1 MFKSIPSY
9 SLSGLHNVCLTL
21 VIVIFGCVMSNNGES
36 PSSESEGVT
45 ANKYNVQQISV
56 DKHLFQGSTKNTYLS
71 RKENADLNDDLSAFH
86 TSEPNDHSMIGQLP
100 APSRLDYP
108 LQPKSR
114 TPETILYDFVTTD
127 QSDKIQHSHVLLR
140 SIGDGIES
148 PLTESSNDQLLKN
161 SIDNCTDPREDKGV
175 YNTSC
180 EFVLEECGHKS
191 ELIDYLAFV
200 LCDLPHVQVG

>member
-1 MFKSIPSY
+1 MFKSVPSY

-36 PSSESEGVT
+36 ESKEVM
-45 ANKYNVQQISV
+45 ANKYNLQHRSV
-56 DKHLFQGSTKNTYLS
+56 DKHLFQGSTRNTYLS
-71 RKENADLNDDLSAFH
+71 RKVNADQTDDLSAFH
-86 TSEPNDHSMIGQLP
+86 TSEPNDHSMLGQLP

-108 LQPKSR
+108 LQLKSR
-114 TPETILYDFVTTD
+114 TPGTIFVSTD
-127 QSDKIQHSHVLLR
+127 HSDKIQHSHVLIR
-140 SIGDGIES
+140 SIGDDIES
-148 PLTESSNDQLLKN
+148 SLTESSNDQLLKN